1 MMTAPKPETAE
12 PIIDT
17 FLEDLF
23 DAVNVDGLDESDW
36 AHARHRLAQRDATRD
51 ELIRAE
57 GRERIAELEAYDE
70 LRRHRVSVGLAQQGL
85 HMARAA
91 CEALGLDFEDT
102 APVDIAER
110 IASLEAQLA
119 TAREE
124 NAAWQAKAKSIADS
138 LQEYV
143 DTVSKQLATAREAV
157 LKEAMAAIE
166 ALDIVQGRKNEYEV
180 GQQRGLDVAL
190 DAVEALLTSP
200 PPRVDGWIPVGPD
213 SPPRK
218 QGDVLL
224 YVHGMVVHG
233 HSAAIDEAT
242 HWQPLPAPPSQ
253 PDAGTEETP

>member
-1 MMTAPKPETAE
+1 MTPKPETAE
-12 PIIDT
+12 AFAQTLTIKFGLPVARID
-17 FLEDLF
+17 ELF
-23 DAVNVDGLDESDW
+23 DLITD
-36 AHARHRLAQRDATRD
+36 RD

-57 GRERIAELEAYDE
+57 GREAVKLEA
-70 LRRHRVSVGLAQQGL
+70 LRQGNALSDMLQAAQQ
-85 HMARAA
+85 
-91 CEALGLDFEDT
+91 
-102 APVDIAER
+102 R
-110 IASLEAQLA
+110 IASLESQLA
-119 TAREE
+119 TARER
-124 NAAWQAKAKSIADS
+124 A
-138 LQEYV
+138 
-143 DTVSKQLATAREAV
+143 
-157 LKEAMAAIE
+157 LKEAVAAIE
-166 ALDIVQGRKNEYEV
+166 ALDIVQGRKNEYEN
-180 GQQRGLDVAL
+180 GQQRGLDTAL